1 MIVDFHCHAGRGDGM
16 TGPPFTDAPLDKY
29 LRRARQAGIDRTVV
43 VPCFHSDYGRANAE
57 LARIVAGNPRLIGFA
72 FVHARRDAGRIRAM
86 VRRAVREWGFR
97 GIKVHGTD
105 AMPTRE
111 ACEAA
116 RENRVPILVDVTG
129 RPYVLHMLAPQYPDV
144 PFVVAHM
151 GSFWDDWR
159 AQQQMVDIL
168 ARYPNVYSDTSG
180 VRRFDYLVEAVRK
193 AGAGKLLLGTDGP
206 WLHPGLELEK
216 IKLLRLPADQQ
227 AKILGGNAVRLLAR
241 RGRSS
246 RLARGEHE
254 RVAVGVL
261 ENHERAPVGRLR
273 RA

>member
-1 MIVDFHCHAGRGDGM
+1 
-16 TGPPFTDAPLDKY
+16 
-29 LRRARQAGIDRTVV
+29 
-43 VPCFHSDYGRANAE
+43 
-57 LARIVAGNPRLIGFA
+57 
-72 FVHARRDAGRIRAM
+72 
-86 VRRAVREWGFR
+86 
-97 GIKVHGTD
+97 
-105 AMPTRE
+105 
-111 ACEAA
+111 
-116 RENRVPILVDVTG
+116 
-129 RPYVLHMLAPQYPDV
+129 
-144 PFVVAHM
+144 
-151 GSFWDDWR
+151 
-159 AQQQMVDIL
+159 
-168 ARYPNVYSDTSG
+168 
-180 VRRFDYLVEAVRK
+180 
-193 AGAGKLLLGTDGP
+193 AGKLLLGTDGP